1 MNKLSRR
8 ALRIAIATG
17 VLWLVVAIVAWW
29 AIEPSAGLVGAK
41 PRGLLVADL
50 MALQRLDLQTEQALL
65 EKTMVWPMQ
74 RDGLP
79 PVVKVPVQIVE
90 KKIVWGIAATVV
102 RPKQSYLLVQDQ
114 ETKVITQ
121 INIGDALPDG
131 SKLLQVSINA
141 YVVRA
146 SNGKKR
152 TVDTSL

>member
-1 MNKLSRR
+1 MGKLNSRT
-8 ALRIAIATG
+8 LRIAIATG
-17 VLWLVVAIVAWW
+17 VLWLVVAMVAWL
-29 AIEPSAGLVGAK
+29 AIEPNVGLVGVK
-41 PRGLLVADL
+41 PRGLQAADL
-50 MALQRLDLQTEQALL
+50 LALQRTDLTQEQVIL

-79 PVVKVPVQIVE
+79 PVVKTPVVTVE
-90 KKIVWGIAATVV
+90 KKIVWSIAATVV
-102 RPKQSYLLVQDQ
+102 RPKQSYILVLDQ
-114 ETKVITQ
+114 ETKAITQ

>member
-1 MNKLSRR
+1 MGKLNSRT
-8 ALRIAIATG
+8 LRIAIATG

-29 AIEPSAGLVGAK
+29 AIEPAAGLVGAK
-41 PRGLLVADL
+41 PRGLQAADL
-50 MALQRLDLQTEQALL
+50 LALQRMDLQTEQTLL
-65 EKTMVWPMQ
+65 GKTMVWAME

-79 PVVKVPVQIVE
+79 PVVKAPVQTIE
-90 KKIVWGIAATVV
+90 KKIVWSIAATVV

-114 ETKVITQ
+114 ETKAITQ
-121 INIGDALPDG
+121 INIGDVLPDG
-131 SKLLQVSINA
+131 SKLLQVSINT